1 MPDSDNMCGEMGL
14 TLWTLGGR
22 AFFQDEGRVAG
33 WWTGASCERR
43 WVAAVCLFIYRGIP
57 LAENRCFAGGG
68 RRIHDCSGGHEWL
81 LIKIKPWPR
90 KILSSKSK

>member
-33 WWTGASCERR
+33 WWTARFLRATEGGGGVPLFSGGYPWLKTGVLPGA
-43 WVAAVCLFIYRGIP
+43 
-57 LAENRCFAGGG
+57 AGGFTIAPEALDG
-68 RRIHDCSGGHEWL
+68 Y
-81 LIKIKPWPR
+81 
-90 KILSSKSK
+90 